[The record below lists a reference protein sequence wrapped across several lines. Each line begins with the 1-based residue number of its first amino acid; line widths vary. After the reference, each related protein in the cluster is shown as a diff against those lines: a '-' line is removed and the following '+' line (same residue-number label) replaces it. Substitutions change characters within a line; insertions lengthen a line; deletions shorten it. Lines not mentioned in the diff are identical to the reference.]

1 MDCQHCLHTQ
11 QQSGWF
17 VARWSLPP
25 TISTILWNFSIKG
38 TNMLRRTWTGE
49 ELPYPVYHEKS
60 SRYLHYNCFLFRF
73 FFAYKSMAL
82 NMFCR
87 VAELISDEFVGQIGE
102 TIKRDASHSSTRELD
117 ASAMRRNFPNSS
129 VEAMTSH
136 RIQSPMRRSS
146 FVGLNMIC
154 DQKRTKKGNQSHSTW
169 LVDSCF

>member
-1 MDCQHCLHTQ
+1 
-11 QQSGWF
+11 
-17 VARWSLPP
+17 
-25 TISTILWNFSIKG
+25 
-38 TNMLRRTWTGE
+38 
-49 ELPYPVYHEKS
+49 
-60 SRYLHYNCFLFRF
+60 
-73 FFAYKSMAL
+73 MAL

-136 RIQSPMRRSS
+136 RIQSPMHRPS

-154 DQKRTKKGNQSHSTW
+154 DKNGPKREIKVTLNLAGRFLFLKIIAILLTNSEFLRSP
-169 LVDSCF
+169 DY

>member
-1 MDCQHCLHTQ
+1 
-11 QQSGWF
+11 
-17 VARWSLPP
+17 
-25 TISTILWNFSIKG
+25 
-38 TNMLRRTWTGE
+38 
-49 ELPYPVYHEKS
+49 
-60 SRYLHYNCFLFRF
+60 
-73 FFAYKSMAL
+73 MAL